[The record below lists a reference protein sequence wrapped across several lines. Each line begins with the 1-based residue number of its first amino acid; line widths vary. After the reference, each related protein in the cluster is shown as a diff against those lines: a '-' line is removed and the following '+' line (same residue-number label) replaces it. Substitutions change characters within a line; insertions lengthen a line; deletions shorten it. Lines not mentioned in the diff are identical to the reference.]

1 MIPYPFENG
10 FCEKCNYSYHIC
22 REELRCAKIKV
33 GMSDCMCARVAKC
46 CEYKE
51 KSKCLTKSL

>member
-10 FCEKCNYSYHIC
+10 FCEKCIYSYHIC

-46 CEYKE
+46 CEYKD
-51 KSKCLTKSL
+51 KSKC